1 MMADSGRLC
10 SGNRAF
16 QASEHSIG
24 SWQYSDCSL
33 ECHIIRTEVRQIIS
47 KTTV

>member
-16 QASEHSIG
+16 QR
-24 SWQYSDCSL
+24 Y
-33 ECHIIRTEVRQIIS
+33 RTLNRKLAVALYLNLKIS
-47 KTTV
+47 CRAVLKSRI